1 MKHAILFYIARLG
14 FCLIIVSLV
23 SSCNRSDESKLV
35 GTWTIPIGDAKTYIT
50 YKPDHT
56 CIMTTEGYGEPIT
69 TTGPWHLEGHE
80 IVIGSKD
87 PKVRD
92 RIVKVTDAELEIFD
106 ASQNRVFA
114 YRRVK

>member
-1 MKHAILFYIARLG
+1 MDH
-14 FCLIIVSLV
+14 
-23 SSCNRSDESKLV
+23 SDC
-35 GTWTIPIGDAKTYIT
+35 DAKTYII

-69 TTGPWHLEGHE
+69 ATASWRIEGHD
-80 IVIGSKD
+80 IVIGSKE

-92 RIVKVTDAELEIFD
+92 RIVKLTEAELEILD
-106 ASQNRVFA
+106 LTQNQAFT